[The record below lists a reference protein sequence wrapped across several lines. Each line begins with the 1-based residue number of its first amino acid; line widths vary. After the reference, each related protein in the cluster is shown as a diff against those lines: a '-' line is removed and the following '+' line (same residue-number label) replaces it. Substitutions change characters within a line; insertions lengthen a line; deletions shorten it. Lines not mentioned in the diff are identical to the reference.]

1 MERST
6 IKYLA
11 EFLAK
16 LDDGY
21 GESIDVNRFCMDADE
36 KKLDITDDLS
46 WCKDFERTV
55 GFIQRIFS
63 KPHLHVKYVK
73 EVIKVQ
79 TANRI
84 DAEGFALT
92 MREPKLW
99 EDSED
104 GPRPKS
110 VYMTLF
116 EDEYAIYENRFIK
129 MLVDEMIRYLMD
141 TLKELSVSLG
151 SLRVYFGSRLT
162 TASALHIGEEEGEEA
177 SSVAQDEKRI
187 LVEGN
192 DPIVETYNT
201 VERLLKKLRSLK
213 NSFLYKVCHGKPIPG
228 TIQPTNI
235 LTKDYSYRECFLFYR
250 RLSVMHG
257 RGKDIGA
264 ALLDNGVLRLMYA
277 LYSNGY
283 RVVGKPFYSRPL
295 MGDHSCEGVR
305 FRKRKFT
312 VEMRTLNDK
321 EIELTTMMSQKAGED
336 MLYFEEREEQRHTS
350 KVILKIDKC
359 SAEESKDI
367 AKRYRAEKL
376 AEGYDEAYLVV
387 YSKLP
392 TDGIGVLNF
401 ANKGDMASRAAEDL
415 IRSLTMQLA
424 GAHKIFDKRCPVCGA
439 RIFASEDTTLSCPTC
454 SSTWSLVKDDEVEK
468 VWLRRVKQS

>member
-129 MLVDEMIRYLMD
+129 MLVDEMIRYLM
-141 TLKELSVSLG
+141 
-151 SLRVYFGSRLT
+151 
-162 TASALHIGEEEGEEA
+162 EGFEQDPQKLW
-177 SSVAQDEKRI
+177 SSN
-187 LVEGN
+187 L
-192 DPIVETYNT
+192 
-201 VERLLKKLRSLK
+201 
-213 NSFLYKVCHGKPIPG
+213 FGKPLSDLVREGLSNKLMHMPADTQLKVQQTLEKIINEG
-228 TIQPTNI
+228 CGGMVCI
-235 LTKDYSYRECFLFYR
+235 LL
-250 RLSVMHG
+250 
-257 RGKDIGA
+257 
-264 ALLDNGVLRLMYA
+264 
-277 LYSNGY
+277 
-283 RVVGKPFYSRPL
+283 
-295 MGDHSCEGVR
+295 
-305 FRKRKFT
+305 
-312 VEMRTLNDK
+312 
-321 EIELTTMMSQKAGED
+321 
-336 MLYFEEREEQRHTS
+336 
-350 KVILKIDKC
+350 
-359 SAEESKDI
+359 
-367 AKRYRAEKL
+367 
-376 AEGYDEAYLVV
+376 
-387 YSKLP
+387 
-392 TDGIGVLNF
+392 
-401 ANKGDMASRAAEDL
+401 
-415 IRSLTMQLA
+415 
-424 GAHKIFDKRCPVCGA
+424 
-439 RIFASEDTTLSCPTC
+439 
-454 SSTWSLVKDDEVEK
+454 
-468 VWLRRVKQS
+468 